1 LGQAPKRDAA
11 ERRPAICE
19 TQEMARFKPK
29 GSQKA
34 KSSAAKSKYG
44 FIPCAIVIL
53 LGFVMIIL
61 LFYFGLSSSK

>member
-1 LGQAPKRDAA
+1 
-11 ERRPAICE
+11 
-19 TQEMARFKPK
+19 MARFKPA

-44 FIPCAIVIL
+44 FIPCAILIL

>member
-1 LGQAPKRDAA
+1 MSHLG
-11 ERRPAICE
+11 ICE
-19 TQEMARFKPK
+19 TQEMARFKPA

-44 FIPCAIVIL
+44 FIPCAILIL
-53 LGFVMIIL
+53 IGFVMIIL